1 MTMRITRAQ
10 IRRICEQ
17 VLGYTPPKPAG
28 SQKDDYLATGSTMT
42 PVGPDSEEDTQA
54 MDSDIRKL
62 TQQRQDQLDKGET
75 VDAEDTGRQL
85 QDIMD
90 KKNQGAL

>member
-1 MTMRITRAQ
+1 MRITRRA

-17 VLGYTPPKPAG
+17 VLGYTPPKPAA
-28 SQKDDYLATGSTMT
+28 QKDDYLATGSTMV
-42 PVGPDSEEDTQA
+42 PVEPDSEEDTQA

-75 VDAEDTGRQL
+75 VGAEDTGRQL